1 MVTRGPDA
9 GIRVTIGG
17 STREFPP
24 GSPVTIGRGPGN
36 NVISQNEFV
45 SREHAVLTYEDGAWV
60 FENRSQHGSSLQGRA
75 VSRLTVTERVEL
87 VLGDMERG
95 DRISVEPIAAAPAA
109 ATRMSANE
117 PTPVPAPGGPVAG
130 HTLRVRVGPQE
141 RVFRSGENAIIG
153 RSETADLRVESEFV
167 SREHVRITH
176 ERGEWVV
183 ENLGQHGTYL
193 DGTRIDRMRLTAPAT
208 FRLGDGRQGE
218 EMQVAPGP
226 GGATQLPP
234 GQRPGATQL
243 PGGPMAPGAT
253 GQTSIIQ
260 RLSQANRRTQVIA
273 AIAAALALI
282 LGVVA
287 VVTLFVTDEPG
298 TEEVAAA
305 ATPKT
310 VVVHVD
316 GDSAGS
322 GWVLDA
328 GRGLIVTNQ
337 HVVDGAAEVEIGVG
351 DSVRSAE
358 LVSEAP
364 CEDLALVRVDDT
376 SDLESFELADRS
388 AVAAGEP
395 VVALGYPV
403 TFSERD
409 TLVTTAGEISV
420 ARTDWPQG
428 GYADLIQHTAS
439 VNPGNSGGPLVD
451 LDGRLVGV
459 NTLRNTEFEGRAIQ
473 GQYYAISSDVV
484 RSVADDLTKG
494 TDLAFDG
501 IGPGGLA
508 PLELQNDDGST
519 EKLVLITEVEE
530 GSPAAEAG
538 IEAPSEDGGVTT
550 GFALVAA
557 AGDPIALPIDYC
569 DAIRDLRPNDSAQ
582 YRVVEVLY
590 DGTTLLQLNGDRKT
604 ITF

>member
-24 GSPVTIGRGPGN
+24 GSAVTIGRGPGN
-36 NVISQNEFV
+36 NVVSQNEFV
-45 SREHAVLTYEDGAWV
+45 SREHAVLTFEGGAWV
-60 FENRSQHGSSLQGRA
+60 FENRSQHGSSVQGRA
-75 VSRLTVTERVEL
+75 VSRMTVTERVEL
-87 VLGDMERG
+87 VLGDMRRG
-95 DRISVEPIAAAPAA
+95 DTIVIEPIAAAPAA
-109 ATRMSANE
+109 ATRMAA
-117 PTPVPAPGGPVAG
+117 TAGDVPAPGGPVAG
-130 HTLRVRVGPQE
+130 PSLRVRVGQQE
-141 RVFRSGENAIIG
+141 RVFRAGDTIMVGRGEH
-153 RSETADLRVESEFV
+153 ADLRVESEFV

-176 ERGEWVV
+176 DRGEWVV

-193 DGTRIDRMRLTAPAT
+193 KGSPVDRMRLTAATT
-208 FRLGDGRQGE
+208 FRLGDARQGE
-218 EMQVAPGP
+218 EMQVVPGP
-226 GGATQLPP
+226 GGVTQLPP
-234 GQRPGATQL
+234 GQNAGSTQL
-243 PGGPMAPGAT
+243 PGGPMAPSAT
-253 GQTSIIQ
+253 GQTSIVR

-282 LGVVA
+282 LGIVA
-287 VVTLFVTDEPG
+287 VVTLFVTDEPS

-316 GDSAGS
+316 GSSAGS

-328 GRGLIVTNQ
+328 ERGLIVTNQ
-337 HVVDGAAEVEIGVG
+337 HVVDGGDEVEIGVG
-351 DSVRSAE
+351 DSVRTAE

-364 CEDLALVRVDDT
+364 CEDLAMLRVDDT
-376 SDLESFELADRS
+376 EGLESFELADRS
-388 AVAAGEP
+388 ALAAGET

-403 TFSERD
+403 TFSEKD
-409 TLVTTAGEISV
+409 QLVTTAGEISV
-420 ARTDWPQG
+420 AQTDWPEG

-451 LDGRLVGV
+451 VDGRLVGV
-459 NTLRNTEFEGRAIQ
+459 NTLRNTEFEGRTIQ

-484 RSVADDLTKG
+484 RDVADDLAKG

-508 PLELQNDDGST
+508 PLELRNDDGST
-519 EKLVLITEVEE
+519 EKLVLITQVEP
-530 GSPAAEAG
+530 GSPADQAG
-538 IEAPSEDGGVTT
+538 IEAPVTDGGVTT
-550 GFALVAA
+550 GYALVAA

-569 DAIRDLRPNDSAQ
+569 DAIRDFRPTDSAQ
-582 YRVVEVLY
+582 YRVVQVEY
-590 DGTTLLQLNGDRKT
+590 DGSSLLQLNGDRKT
-604 ITF
+604 INF